1 MIPKKSEINSI
12 KSELQSDV
20 LPETETDQAI
30 RKFVQLKAKMNEFNQ
45 QLESAELEAISEA
58 LTIQQYNQEHNKN
71 NIVYQDSVA
80 KVVLCFRQKYA
91 NVKDSVELAR
101 LEENIRSEE
110 VSLMKK
116 NSLKLRKL
124 DEQISELENQ
134 IRQLEEQ
141 KRKLTQS
148 KSMAAMEARYQR
160 IIADSAY
167 KVPNLVVH
175 FKK

>member
-1 MIPKKSEINSI
+1 MIPKKSEL
-12 KSELQSDV
+12 KSTQ
-20 LPETETDQAI
+20 ETPDQAI
-30 RKFVQLKAKMNEFNQ
+30 RKFVALKAQLNEFNQ

-71 NIVYQDSVA
+71 NIVYQDNIA

-91 NVKDSVELAR
+91 SVKDSVELAR
-101 LEENIRSEE
+101 LEEDIRAEE
-110 VSLMKK
+110 VSLMKR
-116 NSLKLRKL
+116 NALKLRKL

-134 IRQLEEQ
+134 IRELEER
-141 KRKLTQS
+141 KEKLTES
-148 KSMAAMEARYQR
+148 KAMAALQARYQR

>member
-1 MIPKKSEINSI
+1 MIPKKSQL
-12 KSELQSDV
+12 KSTQ
-20 LPETETDQAI
+20 ETPDQAI
-30 RKFVQLKAKMNEFNQ
+30 RKFVALKAELNEFTQ

-58 LTIQQYNQEHNKN
+58 MMIQQYNQEHNKN

-91 NVKDSVELAR
+91 SSKDSTELAR
-101 LEENIRSEE
+101 LEEDIRAEE

-124 DEQISELENQ
+124 DEKISELEDQ

-141 KRKLTQS
+141 KEKLTQS
-148 KSMAAMEARYQR
+148 KTIAALQARYQR
-160 IIADSAY
+160 TIADSAY

-175 FKK
+175 FKR